1 LIEGVIKMD
10 KDNKKPKKKESSKK
24 KYDMEKLYEESF
36 RNLQPGGIVDGTVV
50 KIKSNDVLIDVGYKA
65 EGAVSKK
72 EFDNPEEIEVGD
84 TVRVLLQS
92 IDASEGLI
100 SLSKRKADYIETW
113 SNLKESYKNNE
124 TVNGYIKKRVKGGFI
139 VSIGVPAFLPAS
151 HLDLK
156 LVKNLND
163 YVGKNIKVK
172 ILKMNKSRKNIVV
185 SRKSH
190 LKEKQSEQKEKIDNK
205 IYVGAVLKGT
215 VKNITDFGAFIDLGG
230 VDGLLHINDISWKK
244 ISHPSELLS
253 KGDEVKVKVTK
264 IEEES
269 NKISLSLK
277 ELEENPWDTLDEK
290 INKGDIVEGKVI
302 SIVQYGAFIEIA
314 PGVEGL
320 AHISE
325 MSWQNDV
332 KHPSD
337 VLEVGEKVE
346 VKILDMD
353 IKNRK
358 ISLGIKQVEGDPW
371 DKVLKN
377 YSKGDVIEGEIKNIT
392 SFGAFVEIVE
402 GIEGL
407 LHISDIA
414 WERIDKPEDVL
425 TEGDN
430 VEVKILNINESERK
444 IALGR
449 KQLIEDPWSEMGDK
463 YQVGDTVEVEV
474 IKTTSNNAIVKM
486 ENGVQGFIAISQLDT
501 ERIENVED
509 VVEVGDK
516 LEVKIIKINKNGRKV
531 DFSIK
536 ALKEEEEK
544 KVIKKVKE
552 EAKKGNKISLKDKI
566 EEQENKEEEKTE
578 EEETEEEEKAKEE
591 ETEGEEKKEE

>member
-1 LIEGVIKMD
+1 MD
-10 KDNKKPKKKESSKK
+10 KDNKKSKKKESSKK

-36 RNLQPGGIVDGTVV
+36 RNLQPGSIVDGTVV

-185 SRKSH
+185 SRKAH

-290 INKGDIVEGKVI
+290 FNKGDIVEGKVI

-332 KHPSD
+332 NHPSD

-449 KQLIEDPWSEMGDK
+449 KQLIEDPWSEMKDK

-509 VVEVGDK
+509 VVNVGDK
-516 LEVKIIKINKNGRKV
+516 LEVKIIKINKKGRKV

-536 ALKEEEEK
+536 ALKEEEEE

-566 EEQENKEEEKTE
+566 EEQENKDEEKAE
-578 EEETEEEEKAKEE
+578 EEETEEEEKEE
-591 ETEGEEKKEE
+591 

>member
-1 LIEGVIKMD
+1 MD

-36 RNLQPGGIVDGTVV
+36 RNLQPGSIVDGTVV

-185 SRKSH
+185 SRKAH

-290 INKGDIVEGKVI
+290 FNKGDIVEGKVI

-332 KHPSD
+332 NHPSD

-449 KQLIEDPWSEMGDK
+449 KQLIEDPWSEMKDK

-509 VVEVGDK
+509 VVDVGDK
-516 LEVKIIKINKNGRKV
+516 LEVKIIKINKKGRKV

-536 ALKEEEEK
+536 ALKEEEEE

-566 EEQENKEEEKTE
+566 EEQENKEEEKAE
-578 EEETEEEEKAKEE
+578 EEETEEEEKEE
-591 ETEGEEKKEE
+591 

>member
-1 LIEGVIKMD
+1 
-10 KDNKKPKKKESSKK
+10 
-24 KYDMEKLYEESF
+24 
-36 RNLQPGGIVDGTVV
+36 
-50 KIKSNDVLIDVGYKA
+50 
-65 EGAVSKK
+65 
-72 EFDNPEEIEVGD
+72 
-84 TVRVLLQS
+84 
-92 IDASEGLI
+92 
-100 SLSKRKADYIETW
+100 
-113 SNLKESYKNNE
+113 
-124 TVNGYIKKRVKGGFI
+124 
-139 VSIGVPAFLPAS
+139 
-151 HLDLK
+151 LD
-156 LVKNLND
+156 KNLND

-185 SRKSH
+185 SRKAH

>member
-1 LIEGVIKMD
+1 MD
-10 KDNKKPKKKESSKK
+10 KDNKKSKKKESSKK

-36 RNLQPGGIVDGTVV
+36 RNLQPGSIVDGTVV

-185 SRKSH
+185 SRKAH

-290 INKGDIVEGKVI
+290 FNKGDIVEGKVI

-332 KHPSD
+332 NHPSD

-449 KQLIEDPWSEMGDK
+449 KQLIEDPWSEMKDK

-509 VVEVGDK
+509 VVDVGDK
-516 LEVKIIKINKNGRKV
+516 LEVKIIKINKKGRKV

-536 ALKEEEEK
+536 ALKEEEEE

-566 EEQENKEEEKTE
+566 EEQENKEEEKAE
-578 EEETEEEEKAKEE
+578 EEETEEEEKEE
-591 ETEGEEKKEE
+591 

>member
-1 LIEGVIKMD
+1 MD
-10 KDNKKPKKKESSKK
+10 KDNKKSKKKESSKK

-36 RNLQPGGIVDGTVV
+36 RNLQPGSIVDGTVV

-185 SRKSH
+185 SRKAH

-290 INKGDIVEGKVI
+290 FNKGDIVEGKVI

-332 KHPSD
+332 NHPSD

-509 VVEVGDK
+509 VVDVGDK
-516 LEVKIIKINKNGRKV
+516 LEVKIIKINKKGRKV

-536 ALKEEEEK
+536 ALKEEEEE

-566 EEQENKEEEKTE
+566 EEQENKEEEKAE
-578 EEETEEEEKAKEE
+578 EEETEEEEKEE
-591 ETEGEEKKEE
+591 

>member
-1 LIEGVIKMD
+1 MD

>member
-1 LIEGVIKMD
+1 MD

-36 RNLQPGGIVDGTVV
+36 RNLQPGSIVDGTVV